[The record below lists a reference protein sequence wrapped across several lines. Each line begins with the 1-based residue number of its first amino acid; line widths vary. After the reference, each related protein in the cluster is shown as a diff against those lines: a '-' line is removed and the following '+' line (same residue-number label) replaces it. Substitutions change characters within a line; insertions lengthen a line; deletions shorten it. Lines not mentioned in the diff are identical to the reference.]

1 MDQIFTDI
9 WKILLS
15 AALAAIGW
23 LLREGYSLK
32 SRVLVLEKALTDLQD
47 AVKQDKEDVEK
58 SIRHLQEN
66 VAKDIDNIRKDIE
79 KIHTRQD
86 SHSKKQDEIVKLL
99 TDFKLEMVK
108 YIGELSSDVKALNS
122 TIEAYDEGIK
132 IRKKK

>member
-47 AVKQDKEDVEK
+47 DVKQDKEDVEK
-58 SIRHLQEN
+58 SIRHLQDPTGQPLQETG
-66 VAKDIDNIRKDIE
+66 R
-79 KIHTRQD
+79 
-86 SHSKKQDEIVKLL
+86 
-99 TDFKLEMVK
+99 
-108 YIGELSSDVKALNS
+108 NS
-122 TIEAYDEGIK
+122 ETPHRLQTGDGKVY
-132 IRKKK
+132 R

>member
-47 AVKQDKEDVEK
+47 DVKQDKEDVEK

-66 VAKDIDNIRKDIE
+66 VAKDIE